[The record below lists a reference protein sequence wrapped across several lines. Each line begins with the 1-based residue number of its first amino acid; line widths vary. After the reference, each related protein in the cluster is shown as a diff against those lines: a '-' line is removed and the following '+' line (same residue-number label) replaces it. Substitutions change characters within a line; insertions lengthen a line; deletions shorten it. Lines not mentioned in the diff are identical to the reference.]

1 MPPKRAPP
9 TYKIMRFA
17 PLKARLPSAKV
28 RFQALIPAT
37 FAKQQ
42 SLFLGGIH
50 VPQRVQSDGTLQKS
64 ASCKLFA
71 LCSHKLHVHIILF
84 KGIGHKARTVSAEND
99 GRSRRRPTQESY
111 NTSRIRKA
119 MQNTD
124 NKRFVAIGL
133 MLFAILFGAG
143 NLIFP
148 ASMGQASGDHFVWAF
163 IGFCITGVGL
173 PLLAIMAMAYAGCND
188 LQEAAGRAHPLY
200 GLFYTVVVY
209 MSIGPCFAI
218 PRTGTV
224 AFEIGLRPFL
234 TEGQVEMGLWIFLVL
249 FFVVS
254 YWLAAT
260 PQKLVDRVGKILTPA
275 LVLTLGA
282 LIVKSVVDPLG
293 VPQAAQPNYGASS
306 PPRLRA
312 SLAATTRSTP
322 SPRSCFAT
330 LVTNFVREG
339 GAKTA
344 KEVTS
349 QVYKSGILAV
359 SLLAVIYF
367 FIAKIGAES
376 VTAIGMQD
384 TGAPVLAET
393 AKILFGNFGAIL
405 LSVIVLLACLTTSIG
420 LITCCAAYFMRIVGR
435 LTYKQYCLLFTIV
448 SFLIGMFGLKTI
460 IVSTIPVLMFVYPLC
475 VILIVLLFT
484 DKLFDGRQ
492 CVYAF
497 TTAFT
502 FVMAAVSGLETA
514 GVNLGAISKPS
525 RPTSRSPSTASPGS
539 RSPSPVTSS
548 ASPTRP
554 PSPARPA
561 ASRPDNLTLK

>member
-1 MPPKRAPP
+1 M
-9 TYKIMRFA
+9 
-17 PLKARLPSAKV
+17 
-28 RFQALIPAT
+28 
-37 FAKQQ
+37 
-42 SLFLGGIH
+42 
-50 VPQRVQSDGTLQKS
+50 
-64 ASCKLFA
+64 
-71 LCSHKLHVHIILF
+71 
-84 KGIGHKARTVSAEND
+84 
-99 GRSRRRPTQESY
+99 
-111 NTSRIRKA
+111 
-119 MQNTD
+119 
-124 NKRFVAIGL
+124 
-133 MLFAILFGAG
+133 
-143 NLIFP
+143 
-148 ASMGQASGDHFVWAF
+148 
-163 IGFCITGVGL
+163 
-173 PLLAIMAMAYAGCND
+173 
-188 LQEAAGRAHPLY
+188 
-200 GLFYTVVVY
+200 
-209 MSIGPCFAI
+209 
-218 PRTGTV
+218 
-224 AFEIGLRPFL
+224 
-234 TEGQVEMGLWIFLVL
+234 
-249 FFVVS
+249 
-254 YWLAAT
+254 
-260 PQKLVDRVGKILTPA
+260 
-275 LVLTLGA
+275 LTLGA

-293 VPQAAQPNYGASS
+293 VPQAAQPNYAGVLTATVAGI
-306 PPRLRA
+306 LDGYNTLDA
-312 SLAATTRSTP
+312 IAAFV
-322 SPRSCFAT
+322 FAT

-514 GVNLGAISKPS
+514 GVNLGTISEAIKAYVPLAQYGLAWVPFAVTGYVLGLAYKAAVPCKACCKP
-525 RPTSRSPSTASPGS
+525 A
-539 RSPSPVTSS
+539 
-548 ASPTRP
+548 
-554 PSPARPA
+554 
-561 ASRPDNLTLK
+561 

>member
-1 MPPKRAPP
+1 
-9 TYKIMRFA
+9 
-17 PLKARLPSAKV
+17 
-28 RFQALIPAT
+28 
-37 FAKQQ
+37 
-42 SLFLGGIH
+42 
-50 VPQRVQSDGTLQKS
+50 
-64 ASCKLFA
+64 
-71 LCSHKLHVHIILF
+71 
-84 KGIGHKARTVSAEND
+84 
-99 GRSRRRPTQESY
+99 
-111 NTSRIRKA
+111 

-173 PLLAIMAMAYAGCND
+173 PLLAIIAMAYAGCND

-293 VPQAAQPNYGASS
+293 VPQAAQPNYAGVLTATVAGI
-306 PPRLRA
+306 LDGYNTLDA
-312 SLAATTRSTP
+312 IAAFV
-322 SPRSCFAT
+322 FAT

-367 FIAKIGAES
+367 FIAKIGADS
-376 VTAIGMQD
+376 VTPLGILVLLYLAFICGAGYLLWALLMKNNPVSRIAIFGFVN
-384 TGAPVLAET
+384 PVV
-393 AKILFGNFGAIL
+393 NVL
-405 LSVIVLLACLTTSIG
+405 LSAVLNGEPLFRWQYLAALVFVC
-420 LITCCAAYFMRIVGR
+420 VGIW
-435 LTYKQYCLLFTIV
+435 LVNKAPAKKEKQ
-448 SFLIGMFGLKTI
+448 
-460 IVSTIPVLMFVYPLC
+460 
-475 VILIVLLFT
+475 
-484 DKLFDGRQ
+484 
-492 CVYAF
+492 
-497 TTAFT
+497 
-502 FVMAAVSGLETA
+502 
-514 GVNLGAISKPS
+514 
-525 RPTSRSPSTASPGS
+525 
-539 RSPSPVTSS
+539 
-548 ASPTRP
+548 
-554 PSPARPA
+554 
-561 ASRPDNLTLK
+561 